1 MDMSDN
7 SSSVEGGKKIILLCE
22 KITREDI
29 KVRFF
34 DPINGWEGW
43 GQFSAS
49 NVHKQYGIS
58 LMTPAYTYSLTG
70 AGVRRVRM
78 ELVKPSDGATSEHVD
93 FYYTNTSNIA
103 EKDLEAETE
112 DVIDVANSLKENTI

>member
-1 MDMSDN
+1 M
-7 SSSVEGGKKIILLCE
+7 
-22 KITREDI
+22 
-29 KVRFF
+29 RFF

-58 LMTPAYTYSLTG
+58 LLSPAYTHPLTG
-70 AGVRRVRM
+70 AGVRRVRV

-103 EKDLEAETE
+103 GQLLLPKFCFEVDYT
-112 DVIDVANSLKENTI
+112 SLKYFGSCLVIFFSSRRLFLAHSAVIFMIHFFL